1 MPVHDAAATGFQSAA
16 REYERARPGYPA
28 DAVARAVAACDIGAG
43 DRVLDLACGTGK
55 FARLLDASGAVVVG
69 ADPVDGMVRQFRS
82 VMPQS
87 PLVEATA
94 EHLPFA
100 PGSFDAITVAQAFHW
115 FDGDAALAEIHRV
128 LKPGRALAL
137 IWNIRDTTVAWVHR
151 LNDVFNR
158 YEGDVMRFWRG
169 EWRTAFERTDAF
181 TSPILDEFR
190 YEHTLTRDG
199 VIDRVLSVSFI
210 ATLPSDERARV
221 VADVEA
227 ILDDDPLTRGRDTV
241 VLPYVTHLYTCRR
254 IP

>member
-28 DAVARAVAACDIGAG
+28 DAVARAVAACDIDTGH
-43 DRVLDLACGTGK
+43 RVLDLACGTGK
-55 FARLLDASGAVVVG
+55 FARALDPYGPVVVG
-69 ADPVDGMVRQFRS
+69 ADPVDGMIRQLR
-82 VMPQS
+82 VAAPRL
-87 PLVEATA
+87 PLARATA

-100 PGSFDAITVAQAFHW
+100 AGSFDAVTVAQAFHW

-128 LKPGRALAL
+128 LKPGRALAM
-137 IWNIRDTTVAWVHR
+137 IWNIRDTTVPWVNR
-151 LNDVFNR
+151 LNDIFNR

-169 EWRTAFERTDAF
+169 EWRAAFERSDRF
-181 TSPILDEFR
+181 TPLQRDEFR
-190 YEHTLTRDG
+190 YDQTLSRAG

-210 ATLPSDERARV
+210 ATLPADERTRV

-227 ILDDDPLTRGRDTV
+227 ILADDPLTSDSDAI